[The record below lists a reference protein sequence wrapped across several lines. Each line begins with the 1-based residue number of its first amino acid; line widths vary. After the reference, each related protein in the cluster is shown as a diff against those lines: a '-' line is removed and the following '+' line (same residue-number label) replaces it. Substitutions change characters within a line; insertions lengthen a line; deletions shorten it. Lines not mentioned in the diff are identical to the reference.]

1 MYQLKKSISAAA
13 LRLSSFIMAVLRT
26 AKHNINRAVTFI
38 LAVILMTGSFAG
50 YLTPV
55 VSAADD
61 DHSNSSNDTSAS
73 SSFAGEPKKAK
84 TKARKA
90 PSGQLRSA
98 PNGDVSLDSYI
109 TSVAASGTTKVEDN
123 LYQATV
129 ELQFVIDTE
138 CIKAV
143 KSAGYKFV
151 YVLPEE
157 VVLNKGLIS
166 GGPYYAYL
174 RDKYPLELAFTYE
187 FKSTDDGR
195 YRIEIVYDDNF
206 VQEAVESGTD
216 RINNILSCRCW
227 IKSSGDAGHDG
238 LKVDFTDTQTLHIP
252 PEDINENYDITTQ
265 KTGSYTAD
273 GKLRYEVTV
282 SSVHGTPSDIDVT
295 DTFTYS
301 GGGTVSPPTEISVVK
316 HNADGTI
323 ETSSIPAQ
331 IDA

>member
-1 MYQLKKSISAAA
+1 
-13 LRLSSFIMAVLRT
+13 
-26 AKHNINRAVTFI
+26 
-38 LAVILMTGSFAG
+38 MTGSLGG
-50 YLTPV
+50 YLAPV

-61 DHSNSSNDTSAS
+61 DHSNSSNHTSAS

-98 PNGDVSLDSYI
+98 PTEDVPLDSYI
-109 TSVAASGTTKVEDN
+109 TNVTAAGTTKIEDN

-138 CIKAV
+138 RIEAV
-143 KSAGYKFV
+143 KRAGNKFV
-151 YVLPEE
+151 YDLPGE
-157 VVLNKGLIS
+157 VVLNEGLIN

-174 RDKYPLELAFTYE
+174 SEKYPELELAFTYD
-187 FKSTDDGR
+187 FIRTGDGHD
-195 YRIEIVYDDNF
+195 RIEIVYDGDF
-206 VQEAVESGTD
+206 VQEAVKSGTE

-227 IKSSGDAGHDG
+227 ISSDDDVSHDG
-238 LKVDFTDTQTLHIP
+238 LEVDFTDTKTLHIP
-252 PEDINENYDITTQ
+252 PEDINEGYDITTQ

-273 GKLRYEVTV
+273 DKLRYEVTV
-282 SSVHGTPSDIDVT
+282 SSVHGTPSDIDVK

-323 ETSSIPAQ
+323 ETSVIMRTEPSKPPLSPHRDISTLLRRTYIRYRSTCPSSMITSI
-331 IDA
+331 ILLYMNTM

>member
-1 MYQLKKSISAAA
+1 MYKLQKMIYAVL
-13 LRLSSFIMAVLRT
+13 LHLSSFIKTVLRT

-98 PNGDVSLDSYI
+98 PNGDVPLNSYI
-109 TSVAASGTTKVEDN
+109 TSVAASGTTKVADN

-129 ELQFVIDTE
+129 ELQFVIDTA
-138 CIKAV
+138 CIDAV
-143 KSAGYKFV
+143 TRAGNKFV

-157 VVLNKGLIS
+157 VVLNEGLIS

-174 RDKYPLELAFTYE
+174 RDK
-187 FKSTDDGR
+187 
-195 YRIEIVYDDNF
+195 
-206 VQEAVESGTD
+206 Q
-216 RINNILSCRCW
+216 
-227 IKSSGDAGHDG
+227 
-238 LKVDFTDTQTLHIP
+238 
-252 PEDINENYDITTQ
+252 
-265 KTGSYTAD
+265 
-273 GKLRYEVTV
+273 
-282 SSVHGTPSDIDVT
+282 
-295 DTFTYS
+295 
-301 GGGTVSPPTEISVVK
+301 
-316 HNADGTI
+316 
-323 ETSSIPAQ
+323 
-331 IDA
+331 

>member
-1 MYQLKKSISAAA
+1 MYQLKKSITAAA

-98 PNGDVSLDSYI
+98 PTGDVLLDSYI
-109 TSVAASGTTKVEDN
+109 TSVAASGTTKVADN

-129 ELQFVIDTE
+129 ELQFVIDTA
-138 CIKAV
+138 CIEAV
-143 KSAGYKFV
+143 TRAGNKFV

-157 VVLNKGLIS
+157 VVLNEGLIS

-174 RDKYPLELAFTYE
+174 SDKYPELELAFTYK

-195 YRIEIVYDDNF
+195 Y
-206 VQEAVESGTD
+206 
-216 RINNILSCRCW
+216 
-227 IKSSGDAGHDG
+227 
-238 LKVDFTDTQTLHIP
+238 
-252 PEDINENYDITTQ
+252 
-265 KTGSYTAD
+265 
-273 GKLRYEVTV
+273 
-282 SSVHGTPSDIDVT
+282 
-295 DTFTYS
+295 
-301 GGGTVSPPTEISVVK
+301 
-316 HNADGTI
+316 
-323 ETSSIPAQ
+323 
-331 IDA
+331 